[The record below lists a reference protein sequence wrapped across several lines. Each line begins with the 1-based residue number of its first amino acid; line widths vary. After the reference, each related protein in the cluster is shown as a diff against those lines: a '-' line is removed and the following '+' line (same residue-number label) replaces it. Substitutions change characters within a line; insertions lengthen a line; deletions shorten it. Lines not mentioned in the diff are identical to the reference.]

1 MLGTFKDQQGE
12 QLQQKQSEGGREG
25 SQVRTLDCTQS
36 EMGSP

>member
-12 QLQQKQSEGGREG
+12 QSQKQSEGGREG